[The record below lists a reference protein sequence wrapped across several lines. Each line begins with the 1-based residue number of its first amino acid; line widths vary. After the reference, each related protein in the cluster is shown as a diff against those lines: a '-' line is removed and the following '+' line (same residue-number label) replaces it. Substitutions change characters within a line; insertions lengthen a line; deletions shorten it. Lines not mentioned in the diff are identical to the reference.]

1 MFTALK
7 KLGVDSV
14 LAIYPNEGHGL
25 TQPAHVMDYHQR
37 ALAWF
42 DKYLKKK

>member
-7 KLGVDSV
+7 KLGVDAV

-25 TQPAHVMDYHQR
+25 GEPAHIYDYYR
-37 ALAWF
+37 RTLDWF
-42 DKYLKKK
+42 DKYLK